1 MPDVRRREFI
11 SLLGGAATAWPLAA
25 KAQQGER
32 VRRIGVLI
40 ASVESD
46 PERQKDV
53 KAFQDALQDLG
64 WIDGRNIQIDIR
76 WAPERESMQRSA
88 KDLVAL
94 QPHVILA
101 PTTSATQAILQQT
114 RTIPTIFA
122 VSNDPVGSGFVQSFP
137 RPGGNVTGFV
147 NMEPTMASKWLELL
161 KEIAPH
167 VNRVAFL
174 FNPVTA
180 PYLDYY
186 LNPLK
191 AAAPSFGVQ
200 AIVAP
205 IGDMSELET
214 AVTAQAREPNG
225 SVIMMP
231 DFFTLSHRAEVTSLA
246 ARYRLPAVYP
256 FRQFAQ
262 AGGLLSY
269 GNDTTDNYRR
279 AATYVDRV
287 LKGTKPS
294 ELPVQAPVKFQLLI
308 NLKTAKAIG
317 LTVPPSL
324 LARAD
329 EVIE

>member
-1 MPDVRRREFI
+1 MSDMGRREFI

-25 KAQQGER
+25 RAQQGER

-174 FNPVTA
+174 FA

>member
-1 MPDVRRREFI
+1 MTRRKFI
-11 SLLGGAATAWPLAA
+11 TLLGGAAAAWPLAA
-25 KAQQGER
+25 RAQQGER

-40 ASVESD
+40 ASVEND

-191 AAAPSFGVQ
+191 AAAPSFGVE

-214 AVTAQAREPNG
+214 AVAAQAREPNG

-231 DFFTLSHRAEVTSLA
+231 DFFTLSRRAEVTSLA

-269 GNDTTDNYRR
+269 ENDTTDNYRR

-308 NLKTAKAIG
+308 NLKTARALG
-317 LTVPPSL
+317 LAVPEAL